1 MVFPA
6 KIVDTPDE
14 SDFLT
19 VKPEFIRNH
28 QNQIAALNNL

>member
-6 KIVDTPDE
+6 KIEDNHDE

-19 VKPEFIRNH
+19 VKVELY
-28 QNQIAALNNL
+28 AYKNL